1 MMNPIRLPFQLAF
14 DFHPSKVEKN
24 DPSEVPIDRSF
35 PEDAANKLAALETY
49 NKHLYRPNTYL
60 HKWWARRSGT
70 TFRYILKQLVDTPEK
85 RDFYEGE
92 GLEGKLI
99 FDPMIGGGTTLHEAI
114 RMGANVMGV
123 DIDPIPTL
131 QAKASLSQ
139 SSLKHKKD
147 IYNEFIQS
155 VKSKLAPFF
164 KTACPVCNINC
175 ETQFTLYGLRRKC
188 SCREVI
194 FVDRLLLRQGNE
206 HDIQIC
212 PSCHDLYT
220 NKTHRCQSVSERPLM
235 VKGTRKCEKCNTAFA
250 DILDKPFVERYV
262 PLVNTGV
269 CPEHG
274 AFFKIVDHE
283 DLALMD
289 QAAVHAQKL
298 KFGDSQDFLIPNGPK
313 SKDLL
318 RRGIYNFQDLFTP
331 RQRIYLGTSLDG
343 LSKLPLE
350 DRRWLALLISTSLE
364 FNSLLCGY
372 KGSDIRRPGA
382 IRHVFSHHA
391 FSFPYTALEN
401 NPVFS
406 GNTSGTLNR
415 LFNDRILRA
424 AKWAVE
430 PVETQITGNRRSKL
444 VIHGEIDAGEPV
456 SDWASLKQGKR
467 KFLILQ
473 GNSATIEIP
482 EGMVDYVVTDPPY
495 YDSVQY
501 SDLSNFFRVWLRQFL
516 PLDADWNYDLFNSA
530 VSEGGTSDGR
540 KYGELLGKIWKKC
553 HLALNKEHGRLIFT
567 FHHWRPDAWAELTL
581 SLITAGFSL
590 VNRYVVFSENPISVH
605 IMGLKSLKHDTILVL
620 KPNTDKTRFYNWTKP
635 SRIDATDSYTFCRD
649 CGAALG
655 WFLENDLSEETI
667 RHQWKL
673 LIGENKNGKTSG

>member
-1 MMNPIRLPFQLAF
+1 MNRMRLPFQLAF
-14 DFHPSKVEKN
+14 DFHPTKAEKN
-24 DPSEVPIDRSF
+24 NPSEVPIDKSF
-35 PEDAANKLAALETY
+35 PEDAANKLAALESY

-70 TFRYILKQLVDTPEK
+70 TFRYILKQLVDNPEK
-85 RDFYEGE
+85 RDFYEGG

-114 RMGANVMGV
+114 RMGANVIGV

-131 QAKASLSQ
+131 QAKASLFQ

-147 IYNEFIQS
+147 IYNEFIQAL
-155 VKSKLAPFF
+155 KSKLAPFF
-164 KTACPVCNINC
+164 KTACPICKTKS

-194 FVDRLLLRQGNE
+194 FVDRLLLRQGND

-212 PSCHDLYT
+212 PACHDLHT
-220 NKTHRCQSVSERPLM
+220 DKTHMCQSLSSRPLM

-269 CPEHG
+269 CSEHG

-289 QAAVHAQKL
+289 QAAIHGQQL
-298 KFGDSQDFLIPNGPK
+298 EFGDSQDFLIPNGPK
-313 SKDLL
+313 SKDLR
-318 RRGIYNFQDLFTP
+318 RRGIHNFQDLFTP
-331 RQRIYLGTSLDG
+331 RQAIYLGASLDC
-343 LSKLPLE
+343 LSKLPPE
-350 DRRWLALLISTSLE
+350 DRMWLALLISTSLE

-372 KGSDIRRPGA
+372 KGGDIRRPGA

-430 PVETQITGNRRSKL
+430 PVETRIVGDRRVKL

-456 SDWASLKQGKR
+456 ADWESLKQGKR

-473 GNSATIEIP
+473 GNSATVEIP
-482 EGMVDYVVTDPPY
+482 EGIVDYVVTDPPY

-501 SDLSNFFRVWLRQFL
+501 SDLSNFFRVWLRRFL
-516 PLDADWNYDLFNSA
+516 PLEADWHYDLFNSA

-540 KYGELLGKIWKKC
+540 KYGEVLGKIWKKC
-553 HLALNKEHGRLIFT
+553 YLALNKKHGRLIFT

-581 SLITAGFSL
+581 SLNTAGFSL

-620 KPNTDKTRFYNWTKP
+620 KPNTAKTRSYKWSKP

-649 CGAALG
+649 CGTALG
-655 WFLENDLSEETI
+655 WFLENDLSEENI

-673 LIGENKNGKTSG
+673 LIGENGNGKTSG